1 MKILC
6 LKHAFSYIV
15 YMTQKQS
22 QNHLLLAITSRFSSC
37 CCYFNLT
44 TKTSHNHV
52 SSRITRVH
60 FWKKKKHPEKTQTTT
75 NPPPPPNKQTPQQ
88 TKTKLPLPSQF
99 LNCVHTLQNLV
110 QGIRPS
116 WDPPLVGP
124 EQNKL
129 TSVIFRK
136 LLSKAER
143 KVLIALNSECL
154 FTPLSCWTKKE
165 KKWKATQLVQGEL
178 AKLLSGEVHCIRMT
192 KYIQTDLA

>member
-15 YMTQKQS
+15 YMAQKQS
-22 QNHLLLAITSRFSSC
+22 QNHLLLAITSCFSSC

-60 FWKKKKHPEKTQTTT
+60 FWKKKKKHPEK
-75 NPPPPPNKQTPQQ
+75 PPNHNNNKTPQQ
-88 TKTKLPLPSQF
+88 TNPTTKTKLPLPSQF

-129 TSVIFRK
+129 NSVMFRK

-143 KVLIALNSECL
+143 KVLIALSSECL

-165 KKWKATQLVQGEL
+165 KKWKATVFSQLVQGEL
-178 AKLLSGEVHCIRMT
+178 AKFPSGEVHCIRMT
-192 KYIQTDLA
+192 KCI